1 MARERSPLW
10 FITVGIC
17 AVVSIASI
25 VNVYGDNA
33 DVEAKARNLACPEAK
48 ACSLYQMER
57 SPFSQTY
64 RFTVMRVGTV
74 TVKCSRGA
82 IFFGEYDCEKK

>member
-1 MARERSPLW
+1 MARGRFPTGLVLGS
-10 FITVGIC
+10 IC
-17 AVVSIASI
+17 AVISIASL

-74 TVKCSRGA
+74 TVKCARGA
-82 IFFGEYDCEKK
+82 IFFGDYGCEKK